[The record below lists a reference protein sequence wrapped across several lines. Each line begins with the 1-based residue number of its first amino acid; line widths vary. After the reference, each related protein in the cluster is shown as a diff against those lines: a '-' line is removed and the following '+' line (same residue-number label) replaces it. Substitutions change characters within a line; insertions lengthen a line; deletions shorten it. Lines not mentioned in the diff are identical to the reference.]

1 MATRN
6 TKQDKLKNVLGVD
19 SLLNRIQDLDIL
31 LETILSEA
39 RKVLSA
45 DAGSIYIKDEDAL
58 AVSYSQNDTMAKDLK
73 PGEKLIYNV
82 FRIPIGS
89 GTTSGYAAMTGKP
102 INVRNVYEIPKDEPY
117 GFDPSYDQK
126 TGYKTISTLS
136 IPLRT
141 QMGQTLGVLQL
152 INKKD
157 SLGRIIAFSNDDEQ
171 VAEHFAANASNALIR
186 AKMTRALI
194 QRMTG
199 MSEMRDP
206 KETGAHVNRVAGYAL
221 EIYERYAVKKK
232 RDPKEIEH
240 VRDVLR
246 MAAMLHDV
254 GKVAISDIIL
264 KKPGRFDD
272 EEREIMKRHTWL
284 GARLFKDKQS
294 EFDEIA
300 LEVALNHHENW
311 DGTGYPGHIDIST
324 GEPLEK
330 DEAGN
335 ARGKKGEEIPLYGR
349 IVAVADVYDALSSK
363 RVYKEAWT
371 QEDALQ
377 QIRELSGSK
386 FDPEVVDA
394 FFEALPSINTIS
406 TKFAEGNHESVDT
419 TVGNIVETSK
429 ERK

>member
-1 MATRN
+1 MAKKQS
-6 TKQDKLKNVLGVD
+6 KQDKLRNVLGVD
-19 SLLNRIQDLDIL
+19 SLLNRIQDLDVL

-45 DAGSIYIKDEDAL
+45 DAGSIYIKDGDEL
-58 AVSYSQNDTMAKDLK
+58 AVSYSQNDTMARDLK
-73 PGEKLIYNV
+73 PGEKLIFNI

-89 GTTSGYAAMTGKP
+89 GTTSGYAALTGKTV
-102 INVRNVYEIPKDEPY
+102 NVRNVYEIPKGAPY
-117 GFDPSYDQK
+117 GFDPSYDRK
-126 TGYKTISTLS
+126 TGYKTVSTLS

-141 QMGQTLGVLQL
+141 QIGETLGVLQL
-152 INKKD
+152 INKMD
-157 SLGRIIAFSNDDEQ
+157 SLGRIIAFSSDDEQ

-221 EIYERYAVKKK
+221 EIYERYAIKKNT
-232 RDPKEIEH
+232 DPQEIEH
-240 VRDVLR
+240 ARDVLR

-264 KKPGRFDD
+264 KKPGRFDE
-272 EEREIMKRHTWL
+272 EERDVMKRHTWL
-284 GARLFKDKQS
+284 GARLFSDKQS
-294 EFDEIA
+294 EFDQIA

-311 DGTGYPGHIDIST
+311 DGTGYPGHIDIMT
-324 GEPLEK
+324 GEALEK
-330 DEAGN
+330 DKDGN
-335 ARGKKGEEIPLYGR
+335 PKGKAGEEIPLYGR

-363 RVYKEAWT
+363 RIYKDAWT
-371 QEDALQ
+371 QDNALQ
-377 QIRELSGSK
+377 EIRELSGSK

-406 TKFAEGNHESVDT
+406 AKFTEGNKDAVDT
-419 TVGNIVETSK
+419 SLGNIVDTAKDKS
-429 ERK
+429 

>member
-1 MATRN
+1 MASRN
-6 TKQDKLKNVLGVD
+6 NKQDKLKNVLGVD

-45 DAGSIYIKDEDAL
+45 DAGSIYIKDGDAL
-58 AVSYSQNDTMAKDLK
+58 AVSYSQNDTQAKDLK

-89 GTTSGYAAMTGKP
+89 GTTSGYAAMTGRT
-102 INVRNVYEIPKDEPY
+102 INVRNVYEIPEDEPY

-126 TGYKTISTLS
+126 TGYKTVSTLS

-141 QMGQTLGVLQL
+141 QMGETLGVLQL
-152 INKKD
+152 INKMD
-157 SLGRIIAFSNDDEQ
+157 SLGRIIAFSNDDEK

-221 EIYERYAVKKK
+221 EIYERYAAKKK
-232 RDPKEIEH
+232 VDPQEVEH
-240 VRDVLR
+240 IRDVLR

-264 KKPGRFDD
+264 KKPGRFND
-272 EEREIMKRHTWL
+272 EEREVMMRHTWL
-284 GARLFKDKQS
+284 GARLFNDKQS
-294 EFDEIA
+294 EFDAVA

-311 DGTGYPGHIDIST
+311 DGTGYPGHIDIMT

-330 DEAGN
+330 DENGN
-335 ARGKKGEEIPLYGR
+335 PRGKKGEEIPLYGR
-349 IVAVADVYDALSSK
+349 IVAVADVYDALSNK
-363 RVYKEAWT
+363 RVYKEAWEQDDVLRT
-371 QEDALQ
+371 
-377 QIRELSGSK
+377 IRDLAGTK

-394 FFEALPSINTIS
+394 FFEALPSIKTIS
-406 TKFAEGNHESVDT
+406 AKFAEGTED
-419 TVGNIVETSK
+419 TVGISMGSIVEK
-429 ERK
+429 PKDDR